1 MFPIILFLA
10 VTQSASAHFR
20 MPTPAWRDD
29 SLAPGTTYSQYIWP
43 CELYLALGCPVLS
56 VAFSG
61 DNARLTQSRGA
72 GVPYN
77 ESTLRT
83 EWPLTGGSVSV
94 NSSHTW
100 DYLWVNLGLGNN
112 VTNYNISLTP
122 QLLNK
127 TGKGVICLPS
137 LPVPAGAVTD
147 GQNASVQVVMTGVS
161 GNVFYN
167 CAEIKFRAAAQ
178 LAPATQCRNDTG
190 NSVSVVGAA
199 PAPFSNDTCT
209 SRNAAPSIT
218 VNTVALAGV
227 VGLMATIILAMLV

>member
-1 MFPIILFLA
+1 
-10 VTQSASAHFR
+10 

-43 CELYLALGCPVLS
+43 C
-56 VAFSG
+56 
-61 DNARLTQSRGA
+61 A